1 MALAPT
7 TRLGTYEI
15 LGPLGAGGMGEVY
28 RARDLRLG
36 REIAIKVLPSDVDS
50 SPARLARLEREA
62 RIAAGLNHP
71 NIVTLFS
78 LEDENGV
85 RFLTMELV
93 EGEPLS
99 SLIPSG
105 GLPFTRLLEIAIPL
119 TDALVVAHE
128 RRVTHRDLKPGNVMV
143 THDGRVKVLDFGLA
157 KMTRAEAGDGSPPS
171 DRTRTATLDVPLT
184 ARGHVPGTVPYMAPE
199 QIRGEEIDSKSDV
212 FALGVILYELA
223 AGRRPFLGSTSLEIA
238 SSILRDDPEPL
249 TRTRRDLPVDYERIV
264 SQCLKKDPRER
275 ALSARDVSKRLR
287 QLSSDLAR
295 GNTRKETTGKVASIA
310 VLPFVNR
317 SASADDEYFS
327 DGLADELLNVLSKIK
342 SLHVPARSSSFHYKG
357 KDVPL
362 AEIGRTLH
370 VATVLEGSVRKV
382 ENRVR
387 ITVQLVK
394 VPEGHHLWSEVY
406 DRTLDDIFAVQDD
419 IAQSVV
425 KELRTALLGEREAGG
440 RAKADVSRAAKG
452 RSTDPEAHR
461 LYLLGRYFLDRYTR
475 EDTTKAIEHL
485 KQALERSPD
494 FALAW
499 VELSRAYALEGMYGW
514 GPMQERF
521 EQSRKAVER
530 SLELERD
537 LPEGHAQM
545 GWILTVRDWDWK
557 GAETSFA
564 RAIELAPGNAQAL
577 RWMAGLVGNLGRL
590 DEAIDLFH
598 RSLERDPVSASTY
611 NNLGL
616 ALFAADRWPDAEQ
629 AYRRALELAPQRA
642 VSHNNLALTL
652 LALGRGE
659 EALVEAMKEPAD
671 WGRRFALALV
681 HHGLGHA
688 AESDAALRE
697 LIDHNADDSAK
708 QIAEVYAVRGEI
720 EAAFEWLDRAF
731 ANRDGPLVE
740 AKVSP
745 YFRPLHGDPR
755 WSAFLAGMGLQDR

>member
-1 MALAPT
+1 MA
-7 TRLGTYEI
+7 
-15 LGPLGAGGMGEVY
+15 EVY

-36 REIAIKVLPSDVDS
+36 REIAIKVLPSEVAS
-50 SPARLARLEREA
+50 SPARIARLEREA
-62 RIAAGLNHP
+62 KIVAGLNHP

-78 LEDENGV
+78 LEDEGGI
-85 RFLTMELV
+85 RFLTMEMV
-93 EGEPLS
+93 EGKPLS
-99 SLIPSG
+99 SLIPST
-105 GLPFTRLLEIAIPL
+105 GLPLPRILSLAIPL
-119 TDALVVAHE
+119 TDALVAAHE
-128 RRVTHRDLKPGNVMV
+128 RRVIHRDLKPGNVMV

-157 KMTRAEAGDGSPPS
+157 KMTRDEGAAAGPLTEQ
-171 DRTRTATLDVPLT
+171 TRTATVESPLT
-184 ARGHVPGTVPYMAPE
+184 TKGHVAGTVPYMAPE
-199 QIRGEEIDSKSDV
+199 QIRGEEADARSDV
-212 FALGVILYELA
+212 FALGVILYEVA
-223 AGRRPFLGSTSLEIA
+223 AGRRPFIGSTSLEIA
-238 SSILRDDPEPL
+238 SSILRDEPEPL
-249 TRTRRDLPVDYERIV
+249 ARARRDLPADYERIV
-264 SQCLKKDPRER
+264 DQCLKKDPRER
-275 ALSARDVSKRLR
+275 APSAIDVNRRLR
-287 QLSSDLAR
+287 RVSSDLERA
-295 GNTRKETTGKVASIA
+295 GDRKVQGGKIASIA

-317 SASADDEYFS
+317 SASAEDEYFS

-362 AEIGRTLH
+362 AEIGKALH
-370 VATVLEGSVRKV
+370 VATVLEGSVRKI

-394 VPEGHHLWSEVY
+394 LPDGHHLWSEVY

-419 IAQSVV
+419 IARSVV
-425 KELRTALLGEREAGG
+425 KELRAALLGEKDDAEAGG
-440 RAKADVSRAAKG
+440 RARADVSRAARG

-475 EDTTKAIEHL
+475 EDTTRAIDHM

-494 FALAW
+494 FALAC
-499 VELSRAYALEGMYGW
+499 VELSRALAMEGMYAW
-514 GPMQERF
+514 GPMHERF

-530 SLELERD
+530 SLELEPD

-545 GWILTVRDWDWK
+545 GWILTVCDWNWK
-557 GAETSFA
+557 SAETSFA
-564 RAIELAPGNAQAL
+564 RSIELAPGNALAI

-590 DEAIDLFH
+590 DEAINLFQ

-616 ALFAADRWPDAEQ
+616 AFFAADRLTEAEE
-629 AYRRALELAPQRA
+629 AYRKALELAPQRA

-659 EALVEAMKEPAD
+659 EALAEAMKEPAD

-681 HHGLGHA
+681 HHGLGHTEEA
-688 AESDAALRE
+688 DAALRE
-697 LIDHNADDSAK
+697 LIDHHADDSAK
-708 QIAEVYAVRGEI
+708 QIAEVYAVRGDVD
-720 EAAFEWLDRAF
+720 ASFQWLERAL
-731 ANRDGPLVE
+731 AHRDGPLVE

-755 WSAFLAGMGLQDR
+755 WAAFLGAMKLRD